1 MIFSFS
7 QAEDQSGDT
16 DSLEDLFV
24 VEGVPLGGKFTEI
37 ADYQNQLWAYQSS
50 DLFLKTDWDKIE
62 FYKIYQED
70 RLPSPLED
78 GAYSQFIAV
87 TPKMMTRSKQ
97 VYVEQGK
104 INQANF
110 FNEFSSFGY
119 VVDELEK
126 EFGDQ
131 ALRHD
136 YDRGTTIFCLKDNP
150 VLRDVRVF
158 RMEITGVHRGY
169 YTRGNQR
176 VADVCQD
183 LFAQEKSLTSSE

>member
-1 MIFSFS
+1 MLFSFS
-7 QAEDQSGDT
+7 QAEDYQGEVEASGD
-16 DSLEDLFV
+16 LFM
-24 VEGVPLGGKFTEI
+24 VEGVPLGGSF
-37 ADYQNQLWAYQSS
+37 ADIVDYKNQLWAYQSS
-50 DLFLKTDWDKIE
+50 DLFLKTDWNKIE
-62 FYKIYQED
+62 FYKIYQEG

-87 TPKMMTRSKQ
+87 TSKMMTRSEQ

-126 EFGDQ
+126 QFGDQ

-150 VLRDVRVF
+150 ILRDVRVF

-169 YTRGNQR
+169 YTHSNQR
-176 VADVCQD
+176 VADVCQN
-183 LFAQEKSLTSSE
+183 LLAQEESLKSSE